1 MSRIPAQWLKS
12 ILLTIYA
19 KPAITRDEIIRNT
32 GLNPASVSQALQ
44 HLSSSGTILKVGEL
58 KSSGG
63 RRRGVLKL
71 NPEAG
76 YFVAVDLE
84 TSRIRY
90 ALTNLVG
97 DIRYRWEQELEFGK
111 GVDVT
116 DLLHGMEMVQRNL
129 MEWQYS
135 RLLGVGISCP
145 GIIHENGCVTAVNL
159 GWKEFPLT
167 EKLREATSLPVALE
181 TACRSYVLAERW
193 LGCAQG
199 FDNCIYIEIGKGV
212 GAGIV
217 VNGRYLEGR
226 DHMAGEFGHITID
239 SAASDLCH
247 CGKRACLEAIASSSS
262 VVRQYCEISRL
273 SAVGKDRVR
282 LSDVFENARNNE
294 PAALSVIDR
303 ASKALGLGLSHLI
316 ILFNPALIILGGEL
330 LQGEDLLVPRIKRA
344 LAAHLPEFVK
354 ETEVTVTSLG
364 LDIGLKG
371 AAFCAF
377 RNSVSDPDLIK
388 KLCTPLTETIAV

>member
-19 KPAITRDEIIRNT
+19 KPAITRDEIIRST

-212 GAGIV
+212 GAARQLQERITDAIETHVLAALQRFNIFRCNSVDPCRDLRAVLCNVMIDASREGIQNPIGGALDFV
-217 VNGRYLEGR
+217 LVFDNAFFRAEKPREIIPIPPVLVRTEVQV
-226 DHMAGEFGHITID
+226 
-239 SAASDLCH
+239 SASQCA
-247 CGKRACLEAIASSSS
+247 EAPN
-262 VVRQYCEISRL
+262 L
-273 SAVGKDRVR
+273 S
-282 LSDVFENARNNE
+282 
-294 PAALSVIDR
+294 PAALRVAIFQHHTLQVI
-303 ASKALGLGLSHLI
+303 LGL
-316 ILFNPALIILGGEL
+316 
-330 LQGEDLLVPRIKRA
+330 R
-344 LAAHLPEFVK
+344 
-354 ETEVTVTSLG
+354 VTVAEERRLFG
-364 LDIGLKG
+364 FAHDVRHADVIAIDAYFCGQWIGCG
-371 AAFCAF
+371 AGAKCQSAQ
-377 RNSVSDPDLIK
+377 
-388 KLCTPLTETIAV
+388 